1 MVDTSLFVV
10 ELFIVIKYNEI
21 DKSEFAKVMTMKK
34 KVPMVCNI
42 VSVILMI
49 AFVIKSIVDYTQ
61 YSTTLNSA
69 PFSVWVLVNALYM
82 VIPAIVVFVIGF
94 IVKKQ

>member
-1 MVDTSLFVV
+1 MVDTSLSVV

-21 DKSEFAKVMTMKK
+21 DKSEFAEVMTMKK

>member
-21 DKSEFAKVMTMKK
+21 DKSEFAEVMTMKK

>member
-1 MVDTSLFVV
+1 M
-10 ELFIVIKYNEI
+10 FIVIKYNEI
-21 DKSEFAKVMTMKK
+21 DKSEFAEVMTMKK

>member
-1 MVDTSLFVV
+1 MTDTSLSVV

-21 DKSEFAKVMTMKK
+21 DKSEFAEVMTMKK

>member
-1 MVDTSLFVV
+1 MTGPGKRWSGW
-10 ELFIVIKYNEI
+10 KSWC
-21 DKSEFAKVMTMKK
+21 DKSVFAEVMTMKK

>member
-21 DKSEFAKVMTMKK
+21 DKPEFAEVMTMKK

>member
-21 DKSEFAKVMTMKK
+21 DKLEFAEVMTMKK

>member
-1 MVDTSLFVV
+1 MSGY
-10 ELFIVIKYNEI
+10 EIVWF
-21 DKSEFAKVMTMKK
+21 KSGFAEVMTMKK